1 MSEGQNVFHHN
12 LFVYF
17 EESLRGTTEL
27 SECFT
32 KLAEQTKQQKQRY
45 SPENNRECGSV
56 VVSALDFR
64 SEGRWFDAQSLP
76 CDVSLDKKLYPHI
89 VYLHPG
95 VYMGT
100 ATYCWG

>member
-32 KLAEQTKQQKQRY
+32 ELAEQTI
-45 SPENNRECGSV
+45 NNKNNDLALKTMASV
-56 VVSALDFR
+56 AV
-64 SEGRWFDAQSLP
+64 
-76 CDVSLDKKLYPHI
+76 
-89 VYLHPG
+89 
-95 VYMGT
+95 
-100 ATYCWG
+100 